1 MHACAILGRH
11 HAALTEPRRERKKI
25 SRVTKITKY
34 VEEYKIKRKPNNT
47 LAGVVDVKLRNER
60 NYPRKEVSPEMK
72 KVSERQLY
80 KERQRERGSV
90 QAPHQPIVCDR

>member
-25 SRVTKITKY
+25 GRVTKITKY

-60 NYPRKEVSPEMK
+60 NDPRKEVRPEMK
-72 KVSERQLY
+72 SV
-80 KERQRERGSV
+80 RETTV
-90 QAPHQPIVCDR
+90 

>member
-1 MHACAILGRH
+1 MDTRAVVGRH
-11 HAALTEPRRERKKI
+11 ETVLTEPWRESQKVDRI
-25 SRVTKITKY
+25 AQITKY

-72 KVSERQLY
+72 SV
-80 KERQRERGSV
+80 RET
-90 QAPHQPIVCDR
+90 AI